1 MISPDDTTDTTT
13 GPYERQSRTVT
24 RREIINEKRQR
35 QTEMLPRITGET
47 PGGKMAMRQ
56 VAHLREENK
65 RLHWDLE
72 DLEELLR
79 ENKRARAQLEKEIA
93 AMRSSHQL
101 EIEQYQ
107 DHLRDMMEERNQMQ
121 ESQADLERRYQE
133 LYRSFHEKVEEEAT
147 TMVSEAART
156 LILSPDHTPPLLH
169 DLVKT
174 LEFQVKQTEDQHVAE
189 ILRLMRQAQ
198 HKAEQL
204 EQEIAN
210 ERAQIDA
217 ERQNLIKLQNSVR
230 EQAQLRYKSLTDQ
243 FRSRW
248 FTTLTFLMTL
258 VLLAL
263 TLLQFT
269 LNALG
274 LPVYIL
280 LFLPMVICVVLAYF
294 LARSRVY
301 TRVEGVSKQSN
312 QKATIKLPNP
322 KMADK
327 PALKT
332 SAKKS

>member
-1 MISPDDTTDTTT
+1 MISPDNTTDTTT

-35 QTEMLPRITGET
+35 QTETLPGITGET
-47 PGGKMAMRQ
+47 PAGKMAMRQ

-65 RLHWDLE
+65 RLRWDLE
-72 DLEELLR
+72 DLEGLLR
-79 ENKRARAQLEKEIA
+79 ENKYARAQLEKEIA
-93 AMRSSHQL
+93 AVRSSHQL

-121 ESQADLERRYQE
+121 ELQADLERRYQE

-147 TMVSEAART
+147 TLVSEAART
-156 LILSPDHTPPLLH
+156 LVLSPDHTPPLLH
-169 DLVKT
+169 DVVKT

-198 HKAEQL
+198 HKAELL
-204 EQEIAN
+204 EQEIAS
-210 ERAQIDA
+210 ERVQIDE

-230 EQAQLRYKSLTDQ
+230 EQAQLRYKSLNDQ

-248 FTTLTFLMTL
+248 FTTLAFLMTF

-263 TLLQFT
+263 SFLQFM

-280 LFLPMVICVVLAYF
+280 LSLPFVICIVLAYF
-294 LARSRVY
+294 LARSRIY
-301 TRVEGVSKQSN
+301 TRLQVASKQSG

>member
-1 MISPDDTTDTTT
+1 
-13 GPYERQSRTVT
+13 
-24 RREIINEKRQR
+24 
-35 QTEMLPRITGET
+35 
-47 PGGKMAMRQ
+47 
-56 VAHLREENK
+56 
-65 RLHWDLE
+65 
-72 DLEELLR
+72 
-79 ENKRARAQLEKEIA
+79 
-93 AMRSSHQL
+93 
-101 EIEQYQ
+101 
-107 DHLRDMMEERNQMQ
+107 
-121 ESQADLERRYQE
+121 
-133 LYRSFHEKVEEEAT
+133 
-147 TMVSEAART
+147 
-156 LILSPDHTPPLLH
+156 
-169 DLVKT
+169 
-174 LEFQVKQTEDQHVAE
+174 
-189 ILRLMRQAQ
+189 MRQAQ
-198 HKAEQL
+198 HKAELL

-230 EQAQLRYKSLTDQ
+230 EQAQLRYKSLNDQ

-263 TLLQFT
+263 SLLQFT

-274 LPVYIL
+274 LPIYIL

-301 TRVEGVSKQSN
+301 TRFQEASKQPGH
-312 QKATIKLPNP
+312 KATIKLPNP

>member
-1 MISPDDTTDTTT
+1 
-13 GPYERQSRTVT
+13 
-24 RREIINEKRQR
+24 
-35 QTEMLPRITGET
+35 MLPRITGET
-47 PGGKMAMRQ
+47 PGGKAAMRQ

-65 RLHWDLE
+65 RLRWDLE
-72 DLEELLR
+72 DLEGLLG
-79 ENKRARAQLEKEIA
+79 ENKNARAQLEREIA

-107 DHLRDMMEERNQMQ
+107 DQLRDMMEERNQMQ
-121 ESQADLERRYQE
+121 ELQADLERRYQE
-133 LYRSFHEKVEEEAT
+133 LYHSFYEKVEEEAT

-156 LILSPDHTPPLLH
+156 LVLSPDHTPPLLH
-169 DLVKT
+169 DVVKT
-174 LEFQVKQTEDQHVAE
+174 LEFQVKQTEDQHVAQ

-198 HKAEQL
+198 HKAELL

-230 EQAQLRYKSLTDQ
+230 EQALLRYKSLSDQ

-248 FTTLTFLMTL
+248 FTTLTFLMML

-263 TLLQFT
+263 SLLQFT
-269 LNALG
+269 LNAFG
-274 LPVYIL
+274 LPIYIL
-280 LFLPMVICVVLAYF
+280 LFLPLVICIVLAYF

-301 TRVEGVSKQSN
+301 TRVQEASKQN
-312 QKATIKLPNP
+312 GQKATIKLPNP
-322 KMADK
+322 KMTDK

>member
-1 MISPDDTTDTTT
+1 
-13 GPYERQSRTVT
+13 
-24 RREIINEKRQR
+24 
-35 QTEMLPRITGET
+35 MLPRITGET
-47 PGGKMAMRQ
+47 PGGKAAMRQ

-65 RLHWDLE
+65 RLRWDLE
-72 DLEELLR
+72 DLEGLLG
-79 ENKRARAQLEKEIA
+79 ENKNARAQLEREIA
-93 AMRSSHQL
+93 AIRSSHQL

-107 DHLRDMMEERNQMQ
+107 DQLRDMMEERNQMQ
-121 ESQADLERRYQE
+121 ELQADLERRYQE
-133 LYRSFHEKVEEEAT
+133 LYHSFYEKVEEEAT

-156 LILSPDHTPPLLH
+156 LVLSPDHTPPLLH
-169 DLVKT
+169 DVVKT
-174 LEFQVKQTEDQHVAE
+174 LEFQVKQTEDQHVAQ

-198 HKAEQL
+198 HKAELL

-217 ERQNLIKLQNSVR
+217 ERQNLIKLQYSVR
-230 EQAQLRYKSLTDQ
+230 EQALLRYKSLSDQ

-263 TLLQFT
+263 SLLQFT
-269 LNALG
+269 LNAFG
-274 LPVYIL
+274 LPIYIL
-280 LFLPMVICVVLAYF
+280 LFLPLVICIVLAYF

-301 TRVEGVSKQSN
+301 TRVQEASKQN
-312 QKATIKLPNP
+312 GQKATIKLPNP
-322 KMADK
+322 KMTDK